1 MTIGHEQIAAMI
13 PHADTMCLIDTV
25 LSWSPAVI
33 RCLSR
38 CHRHRDNPLRRADGT
53 LGAACGIE
61 LAAQAMAIH
70 GYLTASGSG
79 LARPAQGYLA
89 NVRDVRL
96 WTARLDRIES
106 DLVIEAEL
114 LMGDASCA
122 AYRFALGS
130 ESAKLL
136 GGRATVLLGIKTA

>member
-1 MTIGHEQIAAMI
+1 MTIGREQIVAMI
-13 PHADTMCLIDTV
+13 PHAGSMCLIDAV
-25 LSWSPAVI
+25 LSWNQAAI

-38 CHRHRDNPLRRADGT
+38 YYERRDNPLRRSDGT

-70 GYLTASGSG
+70 GYLTATASG

-89 NVRDVRL
+89 SLRDVGLR
-96 WTARLDRIES
+96 TANLDWIEG
-106 DLVIEAEL
+106 DLVVEAEL

-122 AYRFALGS
+122 TYRFAVGS
-130 ESAKLL
+130 DSVELL
-136 GGRATVLLGIKTA
+136 GGRATVLLGMGTE

>member
-1 MTIGHEQIAAMI
+1 MTIGREQIAAMI
-13 PHADTMCLIDTV
+13 PHAGSMCLIDTV

-38 CHRHRDNPLRRADGT
+38 CHGHRDNPLRRADGT

-61 LAAQAMAIH
+61 LAAQVMAIH

-79 LARPAQGYLA
+79 LARPAQGYLVS
-89 NVRDVRL
+89 VRDVRL
-96 WTARLDRIES
+96 RTARLDRIEG
-106 DLVIEAEL
+106 DLIVDAEL
-114 LMGDASCA
+114 LMGDANCA
-122 AYRFALGS
+122 TYQFALGS
-130 ESAKLL
+130 EGIELL